1 MASEA
6 DSSGSSDSGGEQPRA
21 AAPTRR
27 ARVRREGHGP
37 RSRPMLALLG
47 RAALRMASWPP
58 YSVIYRIGGWLGLAQ
73 FHLPGSSRDAT
84 RVNLKL
90 CLPELDDA
98 QRRALE
104 RASLIETGRTMFEL
118 GAIWRWEH
126 ERLLGLVCEVD
137 GVGLFEA
144 ARDAGRGM
152 ILLVPHLG
160 SWELCLHYVSCKLPI
175 TALYR
180 PPNVLEMDS
189 VYTKCRERFGAK
201 MARADAV
208 GVRTLHRALHDRQA
222 IGILPDQDPGRG
234 SGVFVPFFGIP
245 ANTSVLVAR
254 FGAKL
259 HPSIL
264 CMWAER
270 LPRAQGFRI
279 HFERTSDELANPNV
293 ELATAALNR
302 EVEHLVRRLPEQY
315 LWSYKRFRHR
325 PHGAPNPYKARE
337 ADDD

>member
-1 MASEA
+1 MAGEA
-6 DSSGSSDSGGEQPRA
+6 DSSGPSDSGGEQGRT

-37 RSRPMLALLG
+37 RSRPVLALLG

-58 YSVIYRIGGWLGLAQ
+58 YSVIYRLGGWLGLAQ
-73 FHLPGSSRDAT
+73 FYLPGRSRDAT

-118 GAIWRWEH
+118 GALWHWSR
-126 ERLLGLVCEVD
+126 ERFSALVREVEGRELL
-137 GVGLFEA
+137 A
-144 ARDAGRGM
+144 DAQAQGRGL

-160 SWELCLHYVSCKLPI
+160 AWELCFIYINLLQPFTV
-175 TALYR
+175 LYR
-180 PPNVLEMDS
+180 PPNVLEMDR
-189 VYTKCRERFGAK
+189 VYTKCRTRFGGHLAS
-201 MARADAV
+201 ADAA
-208 GVRTLHRALHDRQA
+208 GVRLLHRTLHDGQA

-245 ANTSVLVAR
+245 ANTSVLAAR

-259 HPSIL
+259 HPQIL
-264 CMWAER
+264 CAWAER

-279 HFERTSDELANPNV
+279 HIERTSDELENPDV

-302 EVEHLVRRLPEQY
+302 EVERLARRLPEQY

-325 PHGAPNPYKARE
+325 PPGAPNPYKARE